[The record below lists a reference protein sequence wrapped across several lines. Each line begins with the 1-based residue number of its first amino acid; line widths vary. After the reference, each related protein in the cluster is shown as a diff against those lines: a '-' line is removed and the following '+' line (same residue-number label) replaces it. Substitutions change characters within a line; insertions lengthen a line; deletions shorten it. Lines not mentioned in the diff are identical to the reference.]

1 MRGKRKAECELT
13 SFEIS
18 PLAATARKNVQ
29 NRLCY
34 RVRARLRAQRTAP
47 DAAQRA
53 AEDVEDPAQDRAEDL
68 AEDAE
73 EALANTRR
81 LCAQLRGQRAAAAEK
96 DGAFGEAQL
105 GSTDTQRVDKLHVS
119 YTAWARNLNQIE
131 DSDRRSQHIGHGFVM
146 CSDLEPGGRLVS
158 AFLATLEGERPWLS
172 DSRLS
177 PMDPF

>member
-1 MRGKRKAECELT
+1 LT

-29 NRLCY
+29 NRLCYGY

-53 AEDVEDPAQDRAEDL
+53 AEDVEDPAQDQAEDL